1 MPPPALDQ
9 TPCGRSAAAVRG
21 APDVAACSPDL
32 VLIDAALAQ
41 VSRAQSCL
49 EDDCGELAGTLLSN
63 AIGKVCEFRRGLHC
77 ADPLA
82 ANLDDLCD
90 YMSRRL
96 LAASR
101 HNEVAPVAEVSH
113 LLHEVRSAWVTLTY
127 V

>member
-1 MPPPALDQ
+1 MSPLASNPMHG
-9 TPCGRSAAAVRG
+9 GRSAAAARG
-21 APDVAACSPDL
+21 ASGAAASGPDL

-41 VSRAQSCL
+41 VTRAQDCL
-49 EDDCGELAGTLLSN
+49 EDDRGELADTLLSG
-63 AIGKVCEFRRGLHC
+63 AIRKVSEFRRGLHC
-77 ADPLA
+77 ADPIA

-90 YMSRRL
+90 YVSRRL

-101 HNEVAPVAEVSH
+101 QNEVAPVVEVSH